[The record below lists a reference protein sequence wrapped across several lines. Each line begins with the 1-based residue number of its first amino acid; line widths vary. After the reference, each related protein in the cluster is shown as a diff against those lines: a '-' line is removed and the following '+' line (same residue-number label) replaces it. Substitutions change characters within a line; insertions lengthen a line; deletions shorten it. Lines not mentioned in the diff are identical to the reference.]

1 MPQLLDTSA
10 APVAGHAARSGVPRL
25 DLGALHPQA
34 VGVAG
39 DGAGRCG
46 AVAYLLAGGSAAT
59 GWSMGASLA
68 PVAPSGASGSM
79 FAGLP
84 AAPVLDPL
92 AQARATFNVLGAAE
106 KRALMLYVES
116 MGSGGAGQA
125 MGAQALDQGR
135 RSHSVMQQGRLPP
148 HAGSAQARASTITP
162 QAHDWV
168 CPRCSV
174 VIHGRH
180 WACPDCR
187 VDKAGLEVVAGRC
200 PWRCSSCGHINIFR
214 EDVCRGTQGLH
225 CGHLRSIVGSLGAEF
240 TGNDWVCVPC
250 REHGGSLVRMWV
262 RSQACRV
269 CFTPRAD
276 MFGVTLVKDYAQG
289 TAFI

>member
-1 MPQLLDTSA
+1 MAGGRGQASPAAGAMAGPGVEAWLGPQGPTPLSSARSVLPQLLDTPA
-10 APVAGHAARSGVPRL
+10 APVAGHAAGVVVPKL

-92 AQARATFNVLGAAE
+92 AQARATFNGLGTAE

-116 MGSGGAGQA
+116 MPCGQGGAGGGC
-125 MGAQALDQGR
+125 GALPVALQLLWAHQHLQG
-135 RSHSVMQQGRLPP
+135 GRLPR
-148 HAGSAQARASTITP
+148 HAGVALRSFTVHCGI
-162 QAHDWV
+162 
-168 CPRCSV
+168 
-174 VIHGRH
+174 
-180 WACPDCR
+180 
-187 VDKAGLEVVAGRC
+187 AGR
-200 PWRCSSCGHINIFR
+200 G
-214 EDVCRGTQGLH
+214 V
-225 CGHLRSIVGSLGAEF
+225 
-240 TGNDWVCVPC
+240 
-250 REHGGSLVRMWV
+250 HG
-262 RSQACRV
+262 Q
-269 CFTPRAD
+269 
-276 MFGVTLVKDYAQG
+276 
-289 TAFI
+289 